1 MKKTFTF
8 VLTLISSMCLLNVVA
23 VEKPTDESDKI
34 FFSKEGGTT
43 RIESTPMMRLF
54 AVATPTVVGECS
66 GEVLTLDVQ
75 NYVGDVWVEIIGN
88 NGDVVVTSFSVI
100 DMGFNVV
107 NLSTLQPGK
116 YTVKIMLES
125 NIFVGE
131 FKKIG
136 YGYYK

>member
-34 FFSKEGGTT
+34 FFSQQPGTT

-88 NGDVVVTSFSVI
+88 NGDVVVTSFSVV
-100 DMGFNVV
+100 DMGFNVEKV
-107 NLSTLQPGK
+107 
-116 YTVKIMLES
+116 
-125 NIFVGE
+125 
-131 FKKIG
+131 
-136 YGYYK
+136 

>member
-1 MKKTFTF
+1 
-8 VLTLISSMCLLNVVA
+8 
-23 VEKPTDESDKI
+23 
-34 FFSKEGGTT
+34 
-43 RIESTPMMRLF
+43 
-54 AVATPTVVGECS
+54 
-66 GEVLTLDVQ
+66 
-75 NYVGDVWVEIIGN
+75 
-88 NGDVVVTSFSVI
+88 
-100 DMGFNVV
+100 MGFNVV